1 MVKLVVAYGHPDD
14 TEAFDRHYAET
25 HAPLAQK
32 IPNLRR
38 FEAGKVLS
46 SADGSPAPFYFI
58 AELWFDSAEQLQ
70 ASLGSDEG
78 QAAAADVPTFASGG
92 ATLMI
97 AET

>member
-1 MVKLVVAYGHPDD
+1 MVKLVVAYGPPDD
-14 TEAFDRHYAET
+14 PAAFDQHYAET

-38 FEAGKVLS
+38 FEAGKVLGT
-46 SADGSPAPFYFI
+46 ADGSTAPYYFI
-58 AELWFDSAEQLQ
+58 AELSFDSVDDLQ
-70 ASLGSDEG
+70 AAMGSDEG